1 MKAFLSAVAC
11 TIVLSAVGAN
21 AFRVTPYVQH
31 PKPTAM
37 SLLWLAQT
45 NGAARV
51 EVWKDGTADVRSFDA
66 VEVAELSADVTG
78 GRFTAD
84 DVLQYCRAPELDYVN
99 SVESSDNY
107 PAYTREGKSAG
118 WSMPYT
124 VPYQYRVRLTGLE
137 ADTLYRYRVTLGGD
151 GAAYENAFRTSPD
164 PAAWRGFRFI
174 YFSDSETEPADNGS
188 STGLTTD
195 WDIPEGSPRAS
206 TTYFAT
212 QTDAYAANL
221 RAAVDF
227 GTELIVMA
235 GDLAQKGSRQC
246 DWDEFWRH
254 NAGLLNDPA
263 GSIPIL
269 ASPGNHDY
277 WSYNDGGNVGITK
290 YLSYFEYEPNR
301 ADVGRRQHELFHR
314 VDYGPVT
321 FLFIDANN
329 GNDDVLLE
337 DTSRNLHRTDADGS
351 NNGCIAPDFNPG
363 SVMYNW
369 LEEQLKDAQRNS
381 AFTFVVCHHC
391 PYSVGYHGG
400 VIREKG
406 QGEDEQTGRA
416 LRVLE
421 PLFHKYGVDGWL
433 CGHDEMMERSEIE
446 GTETLPTGE
455 EVPHKFCVWDMGI
468 AGDGLRGGVVFN
480 NVNPKEKYRAHVNCP
495 EVYEKRDGKNVLVE
509 GGKHYGHLEVTIDQ
523 TEDGSWRA
531 TFDPVYLFYSKD
543 KDGKTVFGGV
553 RHYADKV
560 VRVSNRCKGKAP
572 EPQPVTKTRVDVS
585 TYVPTK
591 MPQGLLTTFWSDACS
606 RGFAWQTDASVTET
620 KLWLLKGEYDQD
632 DGNTFVAEG
641 VLAEGACEKKTVAG
655 DKEPEDTNVHR
666 VHVENLEPGAT
677 YSYRLGGNGH
687 YVYGRFTV
695 KDVSSRV
702 TAVNFSD
709 TQGKDASVLYKAEK
723 TAALAARTAGDK
735 VDLVVFGGDLMDV
748 GVLKNANHVRY
759 GATVPNSANTWEC
772 LYWKWGLMAEIL
784 SPYFR
789 GVPWIMAP
797 GNHDYKHYRDM
808 TAVDYFKTGMSF
820 AGCSSVDVGNVH
832 FVELPF
838 LGTYKGSGVIAE
850 YAAAFDW
857 LDADLKASSA
867 RWKVVAVHWGPYTT
881 GDHGTGLAAGDNTA
895 EGVCDMVRAL
905 TPILSRNHVDLVLQA
920 HDHVFSK
927 SVPYRWDTNGYT
939 SSATDEE
946 VLNLS
951 PETVR
956 FGGERW
962 DANPAGTYYV
972 SAGCAGPRAA
982 EEPEYPTADGAKSYT
997 RRDPKIV
1004 MGKVVVDSKYR
1015 SVGDEATGDFHD
1027 KSLAGFQMFGILKVD
1042 GDRLSYDF
1050 YVAEEDGT
1058 VTLFD
1063 KLRVMKGDTKF
1074 GCLLML
1080 K

>member
-195 WDIPEGSPRAS
+195 WDIPDGSPRAS

-290 YLSYFEYEPNR
+290 YLSYFEYEPNQ
-301 ADVGRRQHELFHR
+301 ANVSDRQHELFHR

-321 FLFIDANN
+321 FLFMDACN

-337 DTSRNLHRTDADGS
+337 DTSRELSRRDADGYG
-351 NNGCIAPDFNPG
+351 NRCIAPDFNPG
-363 SVMYNW
+363 SEMYNW
-369 LEEQLKDAQRNS
+369 LEEQLEDAQKNS
-381 AFTFVVCHHC
+381 AFTFVVCHQC
-391 PYSVGYHGG
+391 PYSAGYHGG
-400 VIREKG
+400 PIVEKG
-406 QGEDEQTGRA
+406 IGGGDTQTGRA

-446 GTETLPTGE
+446 GTETLPDGT

-468 AGDGLRGGVVFN
+468 ASDGLRGNVVYN
-480 NVNPKEKYRAHVNCP
+480 NVNPYEKYRAHVDCP
-495 EVYEKRDGKNVLVE
+495 EVYENGILVE
-509 GGKHYGHLEVTIDQ
+509 GGKHYGHLEVTVDQ

-553 RHYADKV
+553 RHYGDKQ
-560 VRVSNRCKGKAP
+560 VRISNRNAGTPPA
-572 EPQPVTKTRVDVS
+572 PQPVTKTRVDVS

-591 MPQGLLTTFWSDACS
+591 MPQALLTTFWSDACS

-632 DGNTFVAEG
+632 DGNTFAE
-641 VLAEGACEKKTVAG
+641 EGTFVEGTCEALSSKTG
-655 DKEPEDTNVHR
+655 DPAINGHR

-677 YSYRLGGNGH
+677 YSYRLGGNGF
-687 YVYGRFTV
+687 YTYGRFTV
-695 KDVSSRV
+695 AAAPKAVRI
-702 TAVNFSD
+702 VNFSD
-709 TQGKDASVLYKAEK
+709 TQTKGAPGLYKAENAV
-723 TAALAARTAGDK
+723 AAAVRTAGGVK
-735 VDLVVFGGDLMDV
+735 NVDLVIFGGDLVDV
-748 GVLKNANHVRY
+748 SPLTNVNHVVY
-759 GATVPNSANTWEC
+759 GKDVPASGTWSYM
-772 LYWKWGLMAEIL
+772 YWKWGLMTDIL
-784 SPYFR
+784 APHFPD
-789 GVPWIMAP
+789 VPWVAVP
-797 GNHDYKHYRDM
+797 GNHDYKYYLK
-808 TAVDYFKTGMSF
+808 TTEVNAFTTGMEGVGC
-820 AGCSSVDVGNVH
+820 GCSSFDIGNVH
-832 FVELPF
+832 IANLPY
-838 LGTYKGSGVIAE
+838 LDTWTDATEPKYK
-850 YAAAFDW
+850 AAFGW
-857 LDADLKASSA
+857 LDADLKAASA
-867 RWKVVAVHWGPYTT
+867 RWKVVCVHWGPYTT
-881 GDHGTGLAAGDNTA
+881 GDHGQDAGTEKLTKALAP
-895 EGVCDMVRAL
+895 V
-905 TPILSRNHVDLVLQA
+905 LSSNHVDLVLQA
-920 HDHVFSK
+920 HDHTFSK
-927 SVPYRWDTNGYT
+927 SVPYRWDTDGYT
-939 SSATDEE
+939 SSATDGT
-946 VLNLS
+946 VLNLN

-956 FGGERW
+956 FGGELW

-972 SAGCAGPRAA
+972 SSGCAGPRTA
-982 EEPEYPTADGAKSYT
+982 EEPDYPDIDGPKSYT
-997 RRDPKIV
+997 KRDPRIV
-1004 MGKVVVDSKYR
+1004 MGEVAVKSDYFEIGHDAS
-1015 SVGDEATGDFHD
+1015 SDFHQFVPASD
-1027 KSLAGFQMFGILKVD
+1027 GSKGRQTFGILKVV

-1050 YVAEEDGT
+1050 YVAEEDGS
-1058 VTLFD
+1058 VTRFD
-1063 KLRVMKGDTKF
+1063 KLRVMKGDTEF
-1074 GCLLML
+1074 GCLLMV

>member
-107 PAYTREGKSAG
+107 PAYTREKKSAG

-137 ADTLYRYRVTLGGD
+137 ADTLYRYRVTLDGD

-174 YFSDSETEPADNGS
+174 YFSDSETEPNDNGTS
-188 STGLTTD
+188 SGLTTD
-195 WDIPEGSPRAS
+195 WDIPEGSPRTS

-446 GTETLPTGE
+446 GKETLPTGE

-468 AGDGLRGGVVFN
+468 AGDGLRGDVVYN
-480 NVNPKEKYRAHVNCP
+480 NVNPYEKYRAHVDCP
-495 EVYEKRDGKNVLVE
+495 EVYENGILVE
-509 GGKHYGHLEVTIDQ
+509 GGKHYGHLEVTVDQ

-543 KDGKTVFGGV
+543 KDGKTVFVGV

-591 MPQGLLTTFWSDACS
+591 MPQGLVTTFWNGPLT
-606 RGFAWQTDASVTET
+606 RGFSWQTDTSITET

-632 DGNTFVAEG
+632 DGKTFADEGTCFTGDYTDNTAVP
-641 VLAEGACEKKTVAG
+641 LRCHRLHVAG
-655 DKEPEDTNVHR
+655 L
-666 VHVENLEPGAT
+666 ENDCT

-687 YVYGRFTV
+687 YVYGRFRTQRV
-695 KDVSSRV
+695 PDSV
-702 TAVNFSD
+702 TAVYFSD
-709 TQGKDASVLYKAEK
+709 TQTKDAKLLYKIEN
-723 TAALAARTAGDK
+723 TLAAAARAVGGSDK
-735 VDLVVFGGDLMDV
+735 VNLLISGGDIFNQSTMANV
-748 GVLKNANHVRY
+748 NHVTGRAY
-759 GATVPNSANTWEC
+759 AGSWE
-772 LYWKWGLMAEIL
+772 WAWGLTADLITPHFPDL
-784 SPYFR
+784 
-789 GVPWIMAP
+789 PWFTVP
-797 GNHDYKHYRDM
+797 GNHDKAYYGKL
-808 TAVDYFKTGMSF
+808 TSVDYYSTGMTY

-832 FVELPF
+832 FALLPF
-838 LGTYKGSGVIAE
+838 LDSYSSKSAE
-850 YAAAFDW
+850 YAKAFAW
-857 LDADLKASSA
+857 IDADLKASSA
-867 RWKVVAVHWGPYTT
+867 LWKVVCVHWGPYST
-881 GDHGTGLAAGDNTA
+881 GDHGVNVDYGEGLVEYVKAFA
-895 EGVCDMVRAL
+895 
-905 TPILSRNHVDLVLQA
+905 PILSGNHVDLVLQA
-920 HDHVFSK
+920 HDHVFTK
-927 SVPYRWDTNGYT
+927 TVPYLWDTVGYT
-939 SSATDEE
+939 SSADDVTKINLNPVTE
-946 VLNLS
+946 VIDG
-951 PETVR
+951 ETYDV
-956 FGGERW
+956 
-962 DANPAGTYYV
+962 NPAGTYYV
-972 SAGCAGPRAA
+972 CTGCAGHRAA
-982 EEPEYPTADGAKSYT
+982 EEPDYPTIDGAKSFT
-997 RRDPKIV
+997 KRDPRIVVGKIGV
-1004 MGKVVVDSKYR
+1004 QSR
-1015 SVGDEATGDFHD
+1015 FRNIGDYASADFHEID
-1027 KSLAGFQMFGILKVD
+1027 GKGFQMFGVLKIK
-1042 GDRLSYDF
+1042 GDTLAYDF
-1050 YVAEEDGT
+1050 YVAEENGT
-1058 VTLFD
+1058 ATLVD
-1063 KLRVMKGDTKF
+1063 KLRVCKRADGGKS
-1074 GCLLML
+1074 GLGVILR
-1080 K
+1080 